1 MPQLERYSVPV
12 FLSPDHVSRGPCSC
26 PSWTILLFFFT
37 LKVYSSV
44 QRQKCQKLWMEA
56 SQGKM
61 ANCCWVGKGWG
72 VVVGRWPCMSWHT
85 IQGGVR
91 IKKKVVVFPPA
102 PLAKLAFLS
111 VGWLDHLKCITSGQT
126 GSPYTGF
133 QIWHECNFKFLTSS
147 PYAGFQIM
155 CKCNFKVVAASL
167 QPSCMAQNV
176 GA

>member
-1 MPQLERYSVPV
+1 MFQWLLPLTMYQGALVLVLAGPFCYFSLLSKSIPLFRGRNVKNYEWRPLRERWQIAVGT
-12 FLSPDHVSRGPCSC
+12 LHVLAYHPRGS
-26 PSWTILLFFFT
+26 
-37 LKVYSSV
+37 KN
-44 QRQKCQKLWMEA
+44 K
-56 SQGKM
+56 
-61 ANCCWVGKGWG
+61 
-72 VVVGRWPCMSWHT
+72 
-85 IQGGVR
+85 
-91 IKKKVVVFPPA
+91 KKKVVVFPPA

-167 QPSCMAQNV
+167 QPSCMVQNV

>member
-1 MPQLERYSVPV
+1 MPQLEGYSVPV
-12 FLSPDHVSRGPCSC
+12 IVAPDHVSRSPSSC

-56 SQGKM
+56 CQGKM

-91 IKKKVVVFPPA
+91 IKEKLVVSPLA
-102 PLAKLAFLS
+102 PLAKIGLLVCS
-111 VGWLDHLKCITSGQT
+111 LTWPKCITSGQT
-126 GSPYTGF
+126 GFPYTGF
-133 QIWHECNFKFLTSS
+133 QIWHECNFKFLDK
-147 PYAGFQIM
+147 F
-155 CKCNFKVVAASL
+155 SL
-167 QPSCMAQNV
+167 CWLSN
-176 GA
+176 

>member
-91 IKKKVVVFPPA
+91 IKEKLVVSPLA

-111 VGWLDHLKCITSGQT
+111 VAWLDQT
-126 GSPYTGF
+126 VSLQVRQGLLTLA
-133 QIWHECNFKFLTSS
+133 FKFGMSATLSFWQVLLML
-147 PYAGFQIM
+147 A
-155 CKCNFKVVAASL
+155 FKLCASATVRL
-167 QPSCMAQNV
+167 
-176 GA
+176 

>member
-1 MPQLERYSVPV
+1 MPQLEGYSVPV
-12 FLSPDHVSRGPCSC
+12 IVAPDHVSRSPSSC

-91 IKKKVVVFPPA
+91 IKEKLVVSPLA
-102 PLAKLAFLS
+102 PLAKIGLLVCS
-111 VGWLDHLKCITSGQT
+111 LTWPKCITSGQT
-126 GSPYTGF
+126 GFPYTGF
-133 QIWHECNFKFLTSS
+133 QIWHECNFKFLDK
-147 PYAGFQIM
+147 F
-155 CKCNFKVVAASL
+155 SL
-167 QPSCMAQNV
+167 CWLSN
-176 GA
+176 